1 MVTSPNHQSPIPRK
15 TPLARAWR
23 LVRPVLVA
31 YLLVVLVMMF
41 LETWLVYPAPP
52 RNWGNWAPT
61 DFSYENIDFAS
72 ADGTKL
78 HGWYFQ
84 RPGAT
89 HAILYSHGNGEDV
102 AAVGEFASK
111 LSDRLNANIF
121 IYDYRGYGHSAGK
134 PNEAGCIADGS
145 AAQHWLA
152 DHLTIKP
159 RDVILMGRSLGS
171 AISVALAAQNGAR
184 ALVLENAFPTMP
196 DVAAIHYRWLP
207 VRLVMRNR
215 YDNLA
220 RIRQYSGPLLQTHGT
235 ADTLIPIGLAR
246 RLFDASPS
254 QIKRWIEFPDLDHND
269 PQPRNFYADL
279 SDFLG
284 AISADVAAPPPTRG
298 ESTSPSS

>member
-1 MVTSPNHQSPIPRK
+1 
-15 TPLARAWR
+15 
-23 LVRPVLVA
+23 
-31 YLLVVLVMMF
+31 MMF

-159 RDVILMGRSLGS
+159 SDVILMGRSLGS

-235 ADTLIPIGLAR
+235 ADALIPIGLAR